1 MGRRKS
7 ILGTFAREMEK
18 SANRS
23 AADRRRRERRVE
35 AVQSRAIEREMIR
48 HEREEERARI
58 RAEREAERRR
68 ISEERE
74 RALLQKQEAKDAQ
87 IRTWRLEYEE
97 HREREQDIERIANES
112 PEVEDRD
119 RLYAELLER
128 RAFEPALFVAPTPP
142 NSKAKAKKLN
152 EQAGQ
157 EIESQLAS
165 FRPKIASVRR
175 AQAVAWAVLA
185 TGLVLFFVEAMSDS
199 STPLATILIGVV
211 GIIVTQIAATSQANH
226 QRNAFRSTVEQDVHL
241 RLQEALEVLTR
252 EDEAQAQAALQKAR
266 TTYENETETARAE
279 FDREEDERVRSL
291 HELQNGDT
299 GRMQEALEAALP
311 LDLPVTCKMRFDI
324 HSSSS
329 VSLEIDV
336 PEPSVIPTTEAKLLA
351 SGKVSYK
358 EKSEKQLREQYLKL
372 VAGLAIRHASEAL
385 LNLPT
390 CQVVELRA
398 FRTALDSSIGRST
411 RRMVLDLRV
420 DYPTLAPMTMDGIDP
435 LLALKHFH
443 HRINVDRNRNLQPL
457 DTSISS
463 GNTA

>member
-7 ILGTFAREMEK
+7 ILGTFVREMEK
-18 SANRS
+18 SANRA
-23 AADRRRRERRVE
+23 AADRRRRERRLE
-35 AVQSRAIEREMIR
+35 AVQGRAIEREVIR
-48 HEREEERARI
+48 HEREQERARV

-87 IRTWRLEYEE
+87 IRSWRLEYEE
-97 HREREQDIERIANES
+97 HKEREQEIESIANES

-128 RAFEPALFVAPTPP
+128 RAFEPTLFVAPTPP
-142 NSKAKAKKLN
+142 NSKAKTKKLH

-165 FRPKIASVRR
+165 FRPKVASVRR

-185 TGLVLFFVEAMSDS
+185 AGLVLFFVEAMSDS
-199 STPLATILIGVV
+199 SAPLATILTGVV
-211 GIIVTQIAATSQANH
+211 GIVVTQVVATRQANH
-226 QRNAFRSTVEQDVHL
+226 QRNTFQASVEQDVHL
-241 RLQEALEVLTR
+241 RLQEALEVLAR
-252 EDEAQAQAALQKAR
+252 EDEAQAQVALQKAR
-266 TTYENETETARAE
+266 TTYETETEAARAE
-279 FDREEDERVRSL
+279 FDREEDERLRSL
-291 HELQNGDT
+291 QELQNGDT
-299 GRMQEALEAALP
+299 GRMREALEAVLP
-311 LDLPVTCKMRFDI
+311 LDLPVPCNVRFDI
-324 HSSSS
+324 KSPSNI
-329 VSLEIDV
+329 SLEIDI

-358 EKSEKQLREQYLKL
+358 EKSEKQLREQYVKL

-390 CQVVELRA
+390 CEVVELRA
-398 FRTALDSSIGRST
+398 FRTALDPSIGRSM
-411 RRMVLDLRV
+411 RRTVLELRV

-435 LLALKHFH
+435 LLALKHYK
-443 HRINVDRNRNLQPL
+443 HRINIDRNRNLQPL
-457 DTSISS
+457 DTSIS